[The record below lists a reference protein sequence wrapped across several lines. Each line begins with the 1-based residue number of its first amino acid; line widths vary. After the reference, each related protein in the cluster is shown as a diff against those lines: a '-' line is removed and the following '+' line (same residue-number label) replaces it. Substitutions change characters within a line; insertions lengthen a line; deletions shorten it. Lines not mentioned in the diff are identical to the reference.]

1 PTIIHQMKNN
11 EGIDSKEQLAEW
23 IYKNTTVKVENWMDD
38 YYAVQNF
45 VHPMGRMGQEPIA
58 SWMKL
63 PKDADIP
70 QFPSAS
76 RITIL
81 SLGGGTNFFWQAGDF
96 GYTSSAS
103 VDEWR

>member
-1 PTIIHQMKNN
+1 MKNN
-11 EGIDSKEQLAEW
+11 EGIDSKEQLIEW
-23 IYKNTTVKVENWMDD
+23 IHKNTKVKVGDWLDD

-45 VHPMGRMGQEPIA
+45 VLPMGELGQKPYA

-70 QFPSAS
+70 QFSSPSG
-76 RITIL
+76 ITII

-96 GYTSSAS
+96 RYMMSAS